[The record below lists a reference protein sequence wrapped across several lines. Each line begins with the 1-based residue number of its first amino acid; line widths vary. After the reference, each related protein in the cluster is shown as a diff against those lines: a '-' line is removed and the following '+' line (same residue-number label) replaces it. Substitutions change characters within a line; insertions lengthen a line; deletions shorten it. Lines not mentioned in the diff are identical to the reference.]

1 MHQLRTRIQSTQ
13 GISARLMD
21 MAETQE
27 TPQGIQFLVAASE
40 SGGGLC
46 KYSWHEGT
54 AQGLAPGSS
63 DQGQVVS
70 GSLLPLV
77 CFFLN
82 KKNLGGLAGRCTKSG
97 SGDEAR
103 CVFCVG

>member
-1 MHQLRTRIQSTQ
+1 MHQPRMRIQSTQ
-13 GISARLMD
+13 GVSARLMD
-21 MAETQE
+21 MTETQE

-63 DQGQVVS
+63 DWGQIVS
-70 GSLLPLV
+70 GSLLSLV

-82 KKNLGGLAGRCTKSG
+82 KKNLRGMAGRCG